1 MNKYISKVTIVKV
14 EKGKA
19 TMELE
24 LDLNSLAK
32 DLASSLAESFRWC
45 SLGVEQL
52 VRETAKAFEIVTS
65 QGMTKAQKEQLD
77 RKIQDMA
84 EPVERI
90 PFTPDDVKSYLDGAI
105 RYWRSQRGG
114 EGENKSIAPYYV
126 DAFQSVRTSIFG
138 EMLE

>member
-65 QGMTKAQKEQLD
+65 QGMTKAQKEQL
-77 RKIQDMA
+77 
-84 EPVERI
+84 ERI

-126 DAFQSVRTSIFG
+126 GAFQSMRTSIFG